1 MPEVITTRER
11 FEAESAA
18 ITAETSRTE
27 VERILGCSTAH
38 ANRLLNKLRGGNIP
52 RVSFREQILSLL
64 ANGEKKASELTAAID
79 GNPKSID
86 NELRRLVDTGEI
98 VKVRWGV
105 YALPDG

>member
-1 MPEVITTRER
+1 ML
-11 FEAESAA
+11 A

-52 RVSFREQILSLL
+52 RVPFREQILSLL
-64 ANGEKKASELTAAID
+64 ANGEKKASELAAAIE

-86 NELRRLVDTGEI
+86 NELRRLVDNGEI
-98 VKVRWGV
+98 VRVRRGM
-105 YALPDG
+105 YALPKY